1 MRLRKY
7 CVVVIGKKKK
17 RQKCVELCFVLSS
30 GEDAVTVLGMSD

>member
-7 CVVVIGKKKK
+7 CVVVIGKKK
-17 RQKCVELCFVLSS
+17 RQECVELCFVSSS